1 MSPRVKTAWILAAG
15 LGTRLRPLTDERPK
29 PLVEVCGTP
38 LVVHCLE
45 LLHRAGVTR
54 AALNSHWLHPMLP
67 EQLGPSAA
75 GVELHYT
82 WEPEILGTGGGL
94 CGLWERLPPEDDERV
109 VVANADALI
118 DLDVRAF
125 LAMRRGPLST
135 LVLKEVADPHAYGAI
150 GTDDEQRVV
159 TFAGRIEPRT
169 TPTRERM
176 FCGWHLLEPRVL
188 EVLPRTQLEPHGA
201 FPIARGEISCINK
214 QGYPA
219 WLREGADLRA
229 FNHEGLFVDVGTPE
243 RLWEA
248 NRSLLAGELQVKH
261 LQPFARFEERPGR
274 VFVSQ
279 KAQVASDATLQG
291 PCLVDDDAV
300 IEEGARVGPFAVI
313 GKGCVV
319 ERGTAVDHAVL
330 QSGAR
335 VHGRVA
341 AVIVGANCV
350 LSIAAR

>member
-1 MSPRVKTAWILAAG
+1 MKTKPVGSRHLNRRRDVGIWSFGRRHDAG
-15 LGTRLRPLTDERPK
+15 RCGSFVEGRSGPQGRALGSWRRFQQRRFQQRRFQP
-29 PLVEVCGTP
+29 V
-38 LVVHCLE
+38 
-45 LLHRAGVTR
+45 
-54 AALNSHWLHPMLP
+54 S
-67 EQLGPSAA
+67 
-75 GVELHYT
+75 YT
-82 WEPEILGTGGGL
+82 H
-94 CGLWERLPPEDDERV
+94 
-109 VVANADALI
+109 
-118 DLDVRAF
+118 LDVYKR
-125 LAMRRGPLST
+125 
-135 LVLKEVADPHAYGAI
+135 
-150 GTDDEQRVV
+150 Q
-159 TFAGRIEPRT
+159 
-169 TPTRERM
+169 
-176 FCGWHLLEPRVL
+176 
-188 EVLPRTQLEPHGA
+188 
-201 FPIARGEISCINK
+201 EISCINK

-330 QSGAR
+330 Q
-335 VHGRVA
+335 
-341 AVIVGANCV
+341 
-350 LSIAAR
+350 LSLIHI